1 MVLQDRLAIWKK
13 SSTARNQ
20 SSRRNRRPSAPNRA
34 HVAAAESLEP
44 RAMLVADLQNIVPG
58 QQVAYVDT
66 YQYGNHFISLPL
78 AFTAAQGNGI
88 SVSHAT
94 IGTNPLRVT
103 LSVDCGTLTLARP
116 NTPNGGIV
124 YRAGDGRDDSLIV
137 FEGGLG
143 DVNTALSWVTYTPP
157 ATDVFQWNPAAGGN
171 GHWYQFVRVA
181 RSWDQAKADAEA
193 RGGYLATLTSAQ
205 EDAFVNSLLHNPTDL
220 PWFGGYQDRKAG
232 DYSEP
237 FGGWRWITGEPWA
250 YTNWNRGE
258 PNNGLGGPA
267 EDYLHGNSS
276 GTAKW
281 NDGISPS
288 LLPYVIEFHSDPR
301 PTPVASATLTITT
314 DDQGYSGARQAD
326 TDQVPIRLRPL
337 APFAPPPPYSTNPAT
352 FDPGFGQQGVVVRDG
367 TIGGIDY
374 VTDMRVLPD
383 GRFITVGALNNRV
396 GIRRFNADGTLDTS
410 FANNGTGTQV
420 DLGAGVI
427 PIEMQIDNG
436 GRILVLT
443 TRTLLRFTPDGLLD
457 ASFGTAGKVT
467 FTRDCLSLRV
477 SPDNSYLVAAESRL
491 LVYDDSGSQRMT
503 HATNW
508 WTAKAEITQDATV
521 MVFQPNGNTLYT
533 NTYKPLNAGYQ
544 LQQSFQFALGPTF
557 TIASSCVLPDGRI
570 LLVGSSDNDLF
581 ACRLLGDGRLDMTFG
596 LNGVSR
602 IPVGNGADAGWR
614 AAVTPD
620 GKLLITGYAANN
632 GTSTSTSM
640 SVVRLSYDG
649 LLDPSFGGGGVRLI
663 NVPNSSAGYT
673 VATLPDGKILLAGRN
688 NDDTLLVRLL
698 GDGLNPNGPSNV
710 TLTGTTVPETAA
722 VGALVGALSAT
733 DTTGGDT
740 FTYSLVAGPGAEDN
754 SGFLISG
761 DQLTLN
767 TALDYETRNRL
778 SVRVRATDGTGAW
791 FERVFAI
798 DVGNVNEAPGLPS
811 LSGTSIVENSPLQSI
826 VGTLSATDPDAGES
840 LTFALVAGSG
850 DGDNAAFA
858 VSGNRLRTAVA
869 LDADTKGS
877 FSVRVRVTDRGGL
890 STERAFTI
898 IVTNVNEAPQSISLS
913 NATVLETIDTSTAVG
928 TLTTIDADSSDT
940 FTYTLVSGSGDADN
954 ASFAIIGTE
963 LRPAVTLDFE
973 TQTSYRIRVRSTD
986 SGQLFTEASFTI
998 TVSDVSPE
1006 PPKAILLSA
1015 TTVAENEPAQTVVGT
1030 LTSLDDDAGDT
1041 FTYQLV
1047 AGSGDADNAS
1057 FEIVADRVRTAAQLD
1072 REAKPVRSVRIR
1084 STDSLGLVREQMFQI
1099 TVSNVNEQPTGIAL
1113 SSTNVLDGSAIE
1125 TVVGR
1130 LSATDPDSGDS
1141 FTYALVAGTGDT
1153 DNAAFKIVGS
1163 QLRVAAVPRF
1173 AAGSTRTVRLQATD
1187 AGGLTTER
1195 AFTIIVDDQNDA
1207 PTDILLQPNTIA
1219 ENQPAGSAVGTLT
1232 AVDPDMGGR
1241 YSFALVGGAGAGD
1254 NPLFTIVSGQV
1265 RSKAPFN
1272 YEARSQYSVRI
1283 RVTDQGGLFME
1294 KVLPVL
1300 VTDANDAPTNITLSA
1315 ATVAENSATGTL
1327 VGTLAATD
1335 VDAGDSFT
1343 YSLVAGNGA
1352 ADNAGFVIQGAEVRT
1367 AKSFDFEAQRALS
1380 VRVRATDAAGAAF
1393 EKTLKISVT
1402 NVNEAPTDIRIYGG
1416 TVAENLPAGT
1426 VAASLAAV
1434 DPDAAS
1440 QFTYGLVDGSGSDGN
1455 PYFTIRGNQVLTGAP
1470 LDFEARPDYSIRVR
1484 ATDTSG
1490 LATEKAITIRVT
1502 DVNEAPTGLAL
1513 SKATVAENL
1522 PAGTAVGTFTASDPD
1537 ANNTFTYLLASG
1549 AGGNGNRFFQIVGNE
1564 LRTAAPF
1571 DREAKSSYSVR
1582 VQTVD
1587 QSGASAFG
1595 VFIIRIDDV
1604 NEAPTAITMTGG
1616 TIAENSAPGTVAA
1629 RFGTTDPDRSDTFTY
1644 SLVSGA
1650 GDSGNSMFAILGNQ
1664 LVAAGDLD
1672 FETARQWTVRLR
1684 STDSGGQSVE
1694 SRFTIAVTD
1703 VNERPRTLSLVQQA
1717 LSGQIAAGAVVGR
1730 LSATDADAGERLSYS
1745 LVSGT
1750 GDTGNALFSLNGNSL
1765 RTKTAMTFE
1774 PGRSYSVRIRVTDKG
1789 GLTLEQVFEIVPL
1802 SASVALRAGA

>member
-1 MVLQDRLAIWKK
+1 MVLQNRLAIWKK
-13 SSTARNQ
+13 SSAARKQ

-44 RAMLVADLQNIVPG
+44 RAMLTLTTNAPPTDLFLSNNEIVERAGPNAVVGSFFTIDPNDGDTFKYSLVQGTGAKDNSLFAINGSELCAKSSLNYEIRNSYSIRVRSTDQGGMSFDRVLPIRVTDAAELSRYGFDRLVIEAYQAGQTLDVDNLRVVDLANGRPVYANNFDSGSTEGLNLTYWKDAGIAPAFDDTKTRILNGRLRLECTGFRQNGTGGYNSRARAIVDSSLPEDFEITFTLHKNTWEGHARVYILPSGHEHTFNLPPGPLDGGFATNIQGGQINYASVLGLSQGSETNLLNPPGPGTDGPYDFTDVQYRIVKQGASLRMYVQNELCAQTDSLVLVAPT
-58 QQVAYVDT
+58 A
-66 YQYGNHFISLPL
+66 ISLTSQTVTENAPTGTVVGGFSTADRNAGD
-78 AFTAAQGNGI
+78 AFVYSLVGGYGDTDNSAFDIIDGKLRTKTVFDYETKNSRSIRVRSTDSSGLFIESSFA
-88 SVSHAT
+88 
-94 IGTNPLRVT
+94 LRVT
-103 LSVDCGTLTLARP
+103 NAFP
-116 NTPNGGIV
+116 
-124 YRAGDGRDDSLIV
+124 
-137 FEGGLG
+137 
-143 DVNTALSWVTYTPP
+143 
-157 ATDVFQWNPAAGGN
+157 
-171 GHWYQFVRVA
+171 
-181 RSWDQAKADAEA
+181 DA
-193 RGGYLATLTSAQ
+193 
-205 EDAFVNSLLHNPTDL
+205 
-220 PWFGGYQDRKAG
+220 
-232 DYSEP
+232 
-237 FGGWRWITGEPWA
+237 
-250 YTNWNRGE
+250 
-258 PNNGLGGPA
+258 
-267 EDYLHGNSS
+267 
-276 GTAKW
+276 
-281 NDGISPS
+281 
-288 LLPYVIEFHSDPR
+288 
-301 PTPVASATLTITT
+301 
-314 DDQGYSGARQAD
+314 
-326 TDQVPIRLRPL
+326 
-337 APFAPPPPYSTNPAT
+337 PYS
-352 FDPGFGQQGVVVRDG
+352 
-367 TIGGIDY
+367 
-374 VTDMRVLPD
+374 
-383 GRFITVGALNNRV
+383 ITLSRSTVNENQPLHTVVGAL
-396 GIRRFNADGTLDTS
+396 ASLD
-410 FANNGTGTQV
+410 
-420 DLGAGVI
+420 
-427 PIEMQIDNG
+427 
-436 GRILVLT
+436 
-443 TRTLLRFTPDGLLD
+443 
-457 ASFGTAGKVT
+457 
-467 FTRDCLSLRV
+467 
-477 SPDNSYLVAAESRL
+477 
-491 LVYDDSGSQRMT
+491 
-503 HATNW
+503 
-508 WTAKAEITQDATV
+508 
-521 MVFQPNGNTLYT
+521 
-533 NTYKPLNAGYQ
+533 
-544 LQQSFQFALGPTF
+544 
-557 TIASSCVLPDGRI
+557 
-570 LLVGSSDNDLF
+570 
-581 ACRLLGDGRLDMTFG
+581 
-596 LNGVSR
+596 
-602 IPVGNGADAGWR
+602 
-614 AAVTPD
+614 
-620 GKLLITGYAANN
+620 
-632 GTSTSTSM
+632 
-640 SVVRLSYDG
+640 
-649 LLDPSFGGGGVRLI
+649 
-663 NVPNSSAGYT
+663 
-673 VATLPDGKILLAGRN
+673 
-688 NDDTLLVRLL
+688 DDTGDRL
-698 GDGLNPNGPSNV
+698 
-710 TLTGTTVPETAA
+710 
-722 VGALVGALSAT
+722 
-733 DTTGGDT
+733 
-740 FTYSLVAGPGAEDN
+740 TYTLVAGPGGAD
-754 SGFLISG
+754 
-761 DQLTLN
+761 N
-767 TALDYETRNRL
+767 TAFEIVDGQVRTLAQLDREATPFR
-778 SVRVRATDGTGAW
+778 SIRVRSTDSFGLFHEQA
-791 FERVFAI
+791 FSIAVE
-798 DVGNVNEAPGLPS
+798 NVNEQPTGIA
-811 LSGTSIVENSPLQSI
+811 LSSSSVLDGSAIETVIGQ
-826 VGTLSATDPDAGES
+826 LSATDPDSGDNFTYVIVAGAGDTNNAAFKIVGNQ
-840 LTFALVAGSG
+840 LRVATVPTFASASTRSVRIRTTDSGGLSVEQSFVIAIACAPTEIGLQGSSVAENSQLTTLVGTFYTTDRNTDDTFSYELVSG
-850 DGDNAAFA
+850 FDDGDNTAFEIA
-858 VSGNRLRTAVA
+858 NGELWATA
-869 LDADTKGS
+869 L
-877 FSVRVRVTDRGGL
+877 F
-890 STERAFTI
+890 
-898 IVTNVNEAPQSISLS
+898 
-913 NATVLETIDTSTAVG
+913 
-928 TLTTIDADSSDT
+928 
-940 FTYTLVSGSGDADN
+940 
-954 ASFAIIGTE
+954 
-963 LRPAVTLDFE
+963 DFE

-1015 TTVAENEPAQTVVGT
+1015 TTVAENESAQTVVGT

-1047 AGSGDADNAS
+1047 AGSGDADNVS
-1057 FEIVADRVRTAAQLD
+1057 FEIVADQLRTAAQLD

-1367 AKSFDFEAQRALS
+1367 TRSFDFEAQRALS

-1402 NVNEAPTDIRIYGG
+1402 NVNEAPTDVRIYGG

-1434 DPDAAS
+1434 DPDTAS

-1802 SASVALRAGA
+1802 SATVALRAGA